1 MAKTN
6 PGRITTSFKVPGR
19 NKFDL
24 SHRFSFNA
32 QFGEIY
38 PVAHFPMTP
47 ATRLQ
52 LTPSAIVRTAALS
65 HPLMTQAR
73 ARLYAFWVPD
83 RLYVP
88 QILRN
93 SNIDEVVYPQMRMNN
108 IALETEIESLE
119 NDESTPLDIAASGVY
134 NVLSGS
140 LLQFIG
146 FGSGVNFKQLS
157 TQTGNFGPSYSA
169 MRVLGYYDIV
179 RNYFANRC
187 EEYFAYKAPLG
198 LNYKVIHE
206 YFFDVSLE
214 EFYEDRKGKFRNLNT
229 AARLSSDLVGI
240 AYESLQAIDS
250 YYDSQ
255 SWFSQI
261 DQEPTYE
268 LPISDANGHSR
279 DLLWIESK
287 AGLALKS
294 YMPDMLNSFVQTD
307 QFEDAIARSLVR
319 LSEQSGV
326 TGLNIQ
332 ELIGGK
338 KLYDFLVEK
347 IATGGQMDQL
357 MRTQFGVDVSG
368 DLDIPMLL
376 RTWSFDIDF
385 NAVSGTG
392 SENLGELGGIG
403 YGSMSG
409 TTDRGKRKKSMILDF
424 GADQFGEVYI
434 YMTIEPYCDYGLN
447 IDPFLSK
454 TNLTDHF
461 WPAFDRSG
469 FQPLIASEVQA
480 FYPSLPITPGG
491 NRYYTADGR
500 YISDYNPLLNQ
511 VGMQPTY
518 TEYMGKTNRVAGD
531 FADVDNQLNKWT
543 FLRQLALNWRNGIG
557 DVDWTSYIDAS
568 IFNGAFKD
576 TSLASYPFYV
586 TVGFNATAK
595 MPISRNQL
603 TTNL

>member
-52 LTPSAIVRTAALS
+52 LTPSAIVRTAALA

-93 SNIDEVVYPQMRMNN
+93 ANIDEVVYPQMHMRTNS
-108 IALETEIESLE
+108 IASFVLEDDSYTPPTLSSSSL
-119 NDESTPLDIAASGVY
+119 Y

-146 FGSGVNFKQLS
+146 FGAGVNFYELS
-157 TQTGNFGPSYSA
+157 VLTGDYGPSFSS

-179 RNYFANRC
+179 RNYFANRN
-187 EEYFAYKAPLG
+187 EKFIAVKAPMEG
-198 LNYKVIHE
+198 VSRAFHE
-206 YFFDVSLE
+206 FDVVNSVKDFINTRVDSYNGFNSAE
-214 EFYEDRKGKFRNLNT
+214 RLNPD
-229 AARLSSDLVGI
+229 SVGI
-240 AYESLQAIDS
+240 YYADMEAVDKFYTDMEWLLQNDS
-250 YYDSQ
+250 ELSYK
-255 SWFSQI
+255 
-261 DQEPTYE
+261 
-268 LPISDANGHSR
+268 LPISDSQGYYN
-279 DLLWIESK
+279 DTLWLESK

-294 YMPDMLNSFVQTD
+294 YMPDMLNSFVMTE

-409 TTDRGKRKKSMILDF
+409 ITASGKRRKDMILDF
-424 GADQFGEVYI
+424 GTDQFGEVYI

-469 FQPLIASEVQA
+469 FQPLIASDVQA
-480 FYPSLPITPGG
+480 VYPEMPFTSSGNNFYT
-491 NRYYTADGR
+491 
-500 YISDYNPLLNQ
+500 SDARLKSEYNPLHNQ

-518 TEYMGKTNRVAGD
+518 TEYMGKVNRVAGD
-531 FADVDNQLNKWT
+531 FADIESQLNKWT
-543 FLRQLALNWRNGIG
+543 FLRQIPMIWVNGYG
-557 DVDWTSYIDAS
+557 DVDWSTYIDAS
-568 IFNGAFKD
+568 IYNGAFKD